1 MFYEEEKKVFRCSK
15 CLKIPLI
22 GLIYE
27 NEGLYIEYYC
37 LSKHDKQEYTKLE
50 YEIFKKTFQEILTKK
65 KCDCG
70 KFFDGKPFYFCCNC
84 PKENQF
90 YCDANSRI
98 HRRNEK
104 NHILIPLEKFD
115 ISCECH
121 NDEFISF
128 CNECKLNLCIK
139 EKKKHSKHIMED
151 IIRLNVEEVNNYEN
165 KIKELKKN
173 FETFKNYLEKLEK
186 QLSMVNENAFKKT
199 YLNNIEKEIDF
210 IETILNIYKM
220 KTKQNNLN
228 YQIIQN
234 VKNILKFK
242 NNFRFPMIDY
252 DDDDDDII
260 FDIQCQL
267 EDFYQNIK
275 QNSPI
280 EFSPLTH

>member
-1 MFYEEEKKVFRCSK
+1 
-15 CLKIPLI
+15 
-22 GLIYE
+22 
-27 NEGLYIEYYC
+27 
-37 LSKHDKQEYTKLE
+37 
-50 YEIFKKTFQEILTKK
+50 
-65 KCDCG
+65 
-70 KFFDGKPFYFCCNC
+70 
-84 PKENQF
+84 
-90 YCDANSRI
+90 
-98 HRRNEK
+98 
-104 NHILIPLEKFD
+104 
-115 ISCECH
+115 
-121 NDEFISF
+121 
-128 CNECKLNLCIK
+128 
-139 EKKKHSKHIMED
+139 MED
-151 IIRLNVEEVNNYEN
+151 IIRLNVEEVNNDEN

-186 QLSMVNENAFKKT
+186 QLNMVNENAFKKT

-252 DDDDDDII
+252 DDDDDDSI

>member
-1 MFYEEEKKVFRCSK
+1 
-15 CLKIPLI
+15 
-22 GLIYE
+22 
-27 NEGLYIEYYC
+27 
-37 LSKHDKQEYTKLE
+37 
-50 YEIFKKTFQEILTKK
+50 
-65 KCDCG
+65 
-70 KFFDGKPFYFCCNC
+70 
-84 PKENQF
+84 
-90 YCDANSRI
+90 
-98 HRRNEK
+98 
-104 NHILIPLEKFD
+104 
-115 ISCECH
+115 
-121 NDEFISF
+121 
-128 CNECKLNLCIK
+128 
-139 EKKKHSKHIMED
+139 MED

-186 QLSMVNENAFKKT
+186 QLRMVNENAFKKT

-252 DDDDDDII
+252 DDDDDDSI

>member
-1 MFYEEEKKVFRCSK
+1 
-15 CLKIPLI
+15 
-22 GLIYE
+22 
-27 NEGLYIEYYC
+27 
-37 LSKHDKQEYTKLE
+37 
-50 YEIFKKTFQEILTKK
+50 
-65 KCDCG
+65 
-70 KFFDGKPFYFCCNC
+70 
-84 PKENQF
+84 
-90 YCDANSRI
+90 
-98 HRRNEK
+98 
-104 NHILIPLEKFD
+104 
-115 ISCECH
+115 
-121 NDEFISF
+121 
-128 CNECKLNLCIK
+128 
-139 EKKKHSKHIMED
+139 MED

-252 DDDDDDII
+252 DDDDDDSI

>member
-1 MFYEEEKKVFRCSK
+1 
-15 CLKIPLI
+15 
-22 GLIYE
+22 
-27 NEGLYIEYYC
+27 
-37 LSKHDKQEYTKLE
+37 
-50 YEIFKKTFQEILTKK
+50 
-65 KCDCG
+65 
-70 KFFDGKPFYFCCNC
+70 
-84 PKENQF
+84 
-90 YCDANSRI
+90 
-98 HRRNEK
+98 
-104 NHILIPLEKFD
+104 
-115 ISCECH
+115 
-121 NDEFISF
+121 
-128 CNECKLNLCIK
+128 
-139 EKKKHSKHIMED
+139 MED

-186 QLSMVNENAFKKT
+186 QLNMVNENAFKKT

-252 DDDDDDII
+252 DDDDDDSI